1 MGVHTYIY
9 IYIYIHIDID
19 ILLPKQKITK
29 CYFSMYSE
37 SLGRSDL
44 HIPLLQARAVMSPA
58 HPPED
63 RHICRSW

>member
-9 IYIYIHIDID
+9 TYIYTYRYRYTIA
-19 ILLPKQKITK
+19 KTK
-29 CYFSMYSE
+29 NNKMLFSMYSE